1 MSQTSLPKIIIIG
14 AGFGGI
20 TIAKS
25 LKNNAVEVLLID
37 QHNYHN
43 FQPLMYQIATGGLE
57 PDSIAYP
64 VRRIFREQKNFSFR
78 MAKVESVNSQDQC
91 LHTNI
96 GNINYDFLVIATGST
111 NNFFNF
117 EPVKN
122 KLLTLKSIPDA
133 LNMRSYIYQNL
144 EKALVH
150 QHEANSEDLMNVAI
164 VGGGP
169 AGIELAG
176 ALAEMKHFVLPK
188 DFPDLDL
195 SRMHIHLYEAA
206 SKLLIAMSEQAST
219 KTFDYL
225 KSLGVEVHLNAK
237 VQSYDGKTLTIEGEK
252 KFRTDTVIWTAGVK
266 AAAIEGLPQESIA
279 KDARILVDEFNAV
292 KSTKNIFAIGDVAA
306 HISKEN
312 PKGLPMLAPVA
323 QQQGKLLQKNLM
335 NIINN
340 KPLQPFEYN
349 NKGVMATIGRKK
361 AVVDLP
367 KIRFQGT
374 FAWLVWMFVHIM
386 SLVGFRNKLV
396 AFYDWASN
404 YMSYDKPLGLII
416 RPYKRRD

>member
-1 MSQTSLPKIIIIG
+1 MISTLHPKIVIIG

-25 LKNNAVEVLLID
+25 LKNKPVEVLLID

-64 VRRIFREQKNFSFR
+64 VRRIFREQTNFSFR
-78 MAKVESVNSQDQC
+78 MAKVMSVETANQT
-91 LHTNI
+91 LHTTI
-96 GNINYDFLVIATGST
+96 GDITYDYLVIATGST

-144 EKALVH
+144 EKALS
-150 QHEANSEDLMNVAI
+150 QQNNSPIDTLMNVAI

-176 ALAEMKHFVLPK
+176 ALSEMKHYVLPK
-188 DFPDLDL
+188 DFPDLDF
-195 SRMHIHLYEAA
+195 SKMQIHLYEMAP
-206 SKLLIAMSEQAST
+206 KLLSAMSEQASK
-219 KTFDYL
+219 KTLLYLQKLGVQVYL
-225 KSLGVEVHLNAK
+225 KAK
-237 VQSYDGKTLTIEGEK
+237 VESYDGSVLKIADGKAFETQ
-252 KFRTDTVIWTAGVK
+252 TVIWTAGVK
-266 AAAIEGLPQESIA
+266 AAPIEGLPQESIIGGS
-279 KDARILVDEFNAV
+279 RILVDAYNAV
-292 KSTKNIFAIGDVAA
+292 KNVNNVFAIGDVAA
-306 HISKEN
+306 CVSEEN

-323 QQQGKLLQKNLM
+323 QQQAKLLHKNLL
-335 NIINN
+335 NLINN
-340 KPLQPFEYN
+340 KPLIPFKYS
-349 NKGVMATIGRKK
+349 NKGVMATIGRNK

-367 KIRFQGT
+367 LWKFQGT

-386 SLVGFRNKLV
+386 SLVGFRNKIG
-396 AFYDWASN
+396 AFFDWMAN
-404 YMSYDKPLGLII
+404 YLSYDKPLGLII
-416 RPYKRRD
+416 RPYKRQE

>member
-1 MSQTSLPKIIIIG
+1 MNLKSVPKVVIVG

-25 LKNNAVEVLLID
+25 FKNHPIEVLLLD

-64 VRRIFREQKNFSFR
+64 VRRIFRKQKNFSFR
-78 MAKVESVNSQDQC
+78 MAKVDLVIPDSKILKTS
-91 LHTNI
+91 I
-96 GNINYDFLVIATGST
+96 GDITFDYLVIATGST

-117 EPVKN
+117 EPVKD

-144 EKALVH
+144 EKALAY
-150 QHEANSEDLMNVAI
+150 QEQRAIGDLLSVAI

-176 ALAEMKHFVLPK
+176 ALAEMKNFVLPR

-195 SRMHIHLYEAA
+195 SKMEINLYEAA
-206 SKLLIAMSEQAST
+206 PDLLSAMSEPSS
-219 KTFDYL
+219 K
-225 KSLGVEVHLNAK
+225 KSLEYLRKLGVNVHLNAMVK
-237 VQSYDGKTLTIEGEK
+237 DYDGKKLTLSDGTS
-252 KFRTDTVIWTAGVK
+252 FVTDTVIWTAGVK
-266 AAAIEGLPQESIA
+266 AAPINGLPEESLA
-279 KDARILVDEFNAV
+279 SNRILVDAFNQV
-292 KSTKNIFAIGDVAA
+292 QNTQNIFAIGDVAA
-306 HISKEN
+306 CVTEAN

-323 QQQGKLLQKNLM
+323 QQQGKRLSK
-335 NIINN
+335 NIIKLIEH
-340 KPLQPFEYN
+340 KPMVPFAYN
-349 NKGVMATIGRKK
+349 NRGVMATIGRKK

-367 KIRFQGT
+367 RWKFQGT
-374 FAWLVWMFVHIM
+374 FAWLIWMFLHIM
-386 SLVGFRNKLV
+386 SLVGFRNKLS
-396 AFYDWASN
+396 AFYDWMAN
-404 YMSYDKPLGLII
+404 YLTYDKPLGLII
-416 RPYKRRD
+416 RPYKRKD